1 MCISAKNIFCRPA
14 GEKTVLYGVPQSS
27 TEAYANDNLLRFGT
41 LGDYKNEISDINN
54 SDTDIGVNTGID
66 GEINIVDVVLMRDI
80 IVSLG

>member
-41 LGDYKNEISDINN
+41 LGDYKNEIGDIN
-54 SDTDIGVNTGID
+54 SDR
-66 GEINIVDVVLMRDI
+66 EINIVDVVLMRDI